1 MMKIKPSLRF
11 YFFIAVLLLGASLT
25 LVFSALTINYFI
37 EGLDTG
43 MRSTMHQLS
52 KVDNVRDN
60 HPVKLI
66 NFQISSRWQD
76 VPADIKAQFP
86 KPPTKQGVLHK
97 KMQDVTLFSPP
108 KKAYFVIYMINEQGE
123 KRYVSKV
130 FNKNT
135 IKNETKKG
143 SSHFTGILLF
153 GICGLIV
160 FTLFLFLIM
169 NKISSPMESLINWTK
184 TLNDKSLALPPPD
197 FKYHEPNELAQI
209 IHSSLNSVQSSL
221 KREQAFLN
229 YASHEL
235 RTPISVIRSNI
246 ELLNKMNEVTPLN
259 DKQQKILQRIE
270 RAGFTMTH
278 LTETLLWLGRDNTI
292 PPQISNIKLNKLIQ
306 QLVDEL
312 RYLLQGKTVNID
324 IQSSQYRIKL
334 PTTACLIVLTNL
346 IRNAFQHT
354 QSGTVSIK
362 QSSNHVIIEN
372 THIDPI
378 AKPDDLGFGLGL
390 QLTQRLI
397 KKFHWHYNS
406 ESTAMGHKVEVIFT
420 SPPSNKVESE

>member
-1 MMKIKPSLRF
+1 MKIKPSLRF

-43 MRSTMHQLS
+43 MRGTMRQLS
-52 KVDNVRDN
+52 KVDNVRDG
-60 HPVKLI
+60 HPVTLI
-66 NFQISSRWQD
+66 NFQIASRWQD
-76 VPADIKAQFP
+76 MPADIQAQFP
-86 KPPTKQGVLHK
+86 TPPKSPGVLQK
-97 KMQDVTLFSPP
+97 KLKNVTLFSPP
-108 KKAYFVIYMINEQGE
+108 RKAYFVIYMLNDKGE
-123 KRYVSKV
+123 SRYVSKV
-130 FNKNT
+130 FNKDT
-135 IKNETKKG
+135 IKHEAKKG

-153 GICGLIV
+153 GIGGLVV

-169 NKISSPMESLINWTK
+169 NKISSPMGSLIDWTK

-221 KREQAFLN
+221 NREQAFLN

-235 RTPISVIRSNI
+235 RTPIAVIRSNV
-246 ELLNKMNEVTPLN
+246 ELLNKMNEAQPLSE
-259 DKQQKILQRIE
+259 KQQTILQRIE

-278 LTETLLWLGRDNTI
+278 LTETLLWLGRDNAI
-292 PPQISNIKLNKLIQ
+292 PPQISTIKLNEMIQ

-312 RYLLQGKTVNID
+312 RYLLQGKAVSVEINSHPFEC
-324 IQSSQYRIKL
+324 QL

-354 QSGTVSIK
+354 HTGTVSIQQIDK
-362 QSSNHVIIEN
+362 RVIIEN
-372 THIDPI
+372 TNIEPSTTQ
-378 AKPDDLGFGLGL
+378 DDLGFGLGL

-397 KKFHWHYNS
+397 EKFHWQYTNDNMP
-406 ESTAMGHKVEVIFT
+406 TGHRVSVIFT
-420 SPPSNKVESE
+420 SNSLKKNETE